1 MNEKKKIVQKALFEY
16 PILEYLLV
24 PSITKIDGTGAAIGF
39 QALISCLATLATQQ
53 NLSWGGGDRNR
64 QTESNVCNW

>member
-1 MNEKKKIVQKALFEY
+1 MNEKKIVQKLAIRVY

-24 PSITKIDGTGAAIGF
+24 PSFTKIDGTGAAIAF

-53 NLSWGGGDRNR
+53 NLSGGGGAEIRP
-64 QTESNVCNW
+64 TESNVCNW